1 MRKSL
6 FVCAVL
12 WITVE
17 LVNCGNIVLQDKQRK
32 NNIVMTDDNIV
43 MKGDFFGGE
52 HCEDT
57 HTVEHVWLPM
67 SHHHQEHWNHWQ
79 HGGQESRQLLNY
91 ALPERR
97 MSEQQQLSRLIL
109 VLANQPPLM
118 QRPPDVRGM
127 PIIQYQSVEKAPQP
141 HNIQQ
146 KIEQKIQQRSAVD
159 LASQEERIDLA
170 FEKHL
175 NKVTN
180 EIARD

>member
-1 MRKSL
+1 MKTSVL
-6 FVCAVL
+6 FCAVV
-12 WITVE
+12 WMTIQE

-43 MKGDFFGGE
+43 MKGNFFGDE

-67 SHHHQEHWNHWQ
+67 QHHEHWNHWQ
-79 HGGQESRQLLNY
+79 HGGQESRQLLQY

-97 MSEQQQLSRLIL
+97 MSEQQQLSRLIFM
-109 VLANQPPLM
+109 LAGQPMPAM
-118 QRPPDVRGM
+118 RPNVPSL

-146 KIEQKIQQRSAVD
+146 KIQQKAQQRIGIEPAN
-159 LASQEERIDLA
+159 QEERINLA
-170 FEKHL
+170 FEKIL
-175 NKVTN
+175 RN
-180 EIARD
+180 ASQ